1 MFIGFLEYII
11 SQIVLKP
18 GYIPGDYV
26 GANELFSEEGPHSQ
40 WATYQVQNGI
50 IFTRGCFFSFCC
62 LFCFLREGKKV
73 CECSHGISMLSYF
86 HADLRAKLDEPFLC
100 LGSMLSQLFFSRA
113 LLLVLLP

>member
-40 WATYQVQNGI
+40 WATYQVCMHVHNIGT
-50 IFTRGCFFSFCC
+50 TRLHNIVFRHVSPMNSVWTDG
-62 LFCFLREGKKV
+62 L
-73 CECSHGISMLSYF
+73 
-86 HADLRAKLDEPFLC
+86 
-100 LGSMLSQLFFSRA
+100 
-113 LLLVLLP
+113 